1 MTGGRKKN
9 GIPDRWLDYS
19 AVGKRLHGTRFIA
32 FKVPLKQA
40 LNRRLS
46 SSSDVFS
53 HWDLLDALKK
63 QNQELG
69 LIIDLTFTSRYYRLT
84 DVPQSLLCVKIFTA
98 GHEVPSD
105 ETILSFKRS
114 VRQFLRENQDNDKL
128 IGVHCT
134 HGLNR
139 TGYLICRYLIDVD
152 GMDPSEAVQ
161 LFNSSRGH
169 DMERQNYLDDLQRG
183 PRRSNDGMEEHD
195 QEPQKGQALH
205 PPGLTSSD
213 ETRSDSNDGWSQR
226 SFPPRGLVHHP
237 YHRLP
242 PPHSP
247 SRYHWPRPENLRS
260 RYDPPE
266 NLRSRYDSAEN
277 LRSRYDPPENLRSR
291 YDPPENLRS
300 RYDPPENLRSRYDP
314 PENLRSRYDPPENL
328 RSRYDPPE
336 NLRSRYDP
344 PENLRSRYDPP
355 PPPPLPW
362 WDHGEPEEFWEPK
375 LRPRSQNRHRT
386 NGYDY

>member
-161 LFNSSRGH
+161 RESRLLFH
-169 DMERQNYLDDLQRG
+169 
-183 PRRSNDGMEEHD
+183 
-195 QEPQKGQALH
+195 
-205 PPGLTSSD
+205 
-213 ETRSDSNDGWSQR
+213 
-226 SFPPRGLVHHP
+226 V
-237 YHRLP
+237 
-242 PPHSP
+242 
-247 SRYHWPRPENLRS
+247 
-260 RYDPPE
+260 
-266 NLRSRYDSAEN
+266 
-277 LRSRYDPPENLRSR
+277 
-291 YDPPENLRS
+291 
-300 RYDPPENLRSRYDP
+300 
-314 PENLRSRYDPPENL
+314 
-328 RSRYDPPE
+328 
-336 NLRSRYDP
+336 
-344 PENLRSRYDPP
+344 
-355 PPPPLPW
+355 
-362 WDHGEPEEFWEPK
+362 
-375 LRPRSQNRHRT
+375 
-386 NGYDY
+386 